1 MIWVLLGIR
10 AMSVSVSSTKSGIKD
25 SMPSNEIPSLI
36 FSKRSLAPGKLSLS
50 SSAWAR
56 TVGVIRNSRQG

>member
-50 SSAWAR
+50 S
-56 TVGVIRNSRQG
+56 